1 MIKTKYGVIREAA
14 TGIYKGYINM
24 GDDYFSIDEDDA
36 LIDYIDRGF
45 IILDNSY
52 ILSKGSVT
60 SYFFKYKD
68 EHGCRIEEHVEEITH
83 CNMLMITKLEK
94 RNVLS

>member
-1 MIKTKYGVIREAA
+1 MIKTKYGVIRETA

-24 GDDYFSIDEDDA
+24 GDDYFCVDEDDA

-45 IILDNSY
+45 NIVENKY
-52 ILSKGSVT
+52 VLSKGRVT

-68 EHGCRIEEHVEEITH
+68 EFGSRIEEHVEEIIH
-83 CNMLMITKLEK
+83 ASLIMITELEK
-94 RNVLS
+94 QDVLS